1 MEILQLLHL
10 HKAALRH
17 EMVHRQPAQDS
28 TCKCRAMYDLGEPDA
43 KTELQGLSA
52 IDSFNKIDLEHSAQ
66 FEVFF
71 LAPLPF

>member
-1 MEILQLLHL
+1 
-10 HKAALRH
+10 
-17 EMVHRQPAQDS
+17 
-28 TCKCRAMYDLGEPDA
+28 MYDLGEPDA

-71 LAPLPF
+71 SALFLNVYRYLNVALPLFVSIANYLATITLF